1 MSKSSH
7 VDRLCKRKKFTYYYQ
22 AKTNPSTVVKYF
34 LLNCVPGGAEGS
46 VLDDPEGVAV
56 VARADVEGE
65 GGAVGG
71 VVGVGHREALHD
83 VADGLVLLRVGEK
96 SHGSCKVRMRVLA
109 RYKFSS
115 YGILL
120 VSVNYVCTAN
130 SLQYT

>member
-1 MSKSSH
+1 MLVQKIT
-7 VDRLCKRKKFTYYYQ
+7 CYYQ
-22 AKTNPSTVVKYF
+22 AKINPYTAVKYF

-83 VADGLVLLRVGEK
+83 VADGLVLLRMGE
-96 SHGSCKVRMRVLA
+96 RVMGHL
-109 RYKFSS
+109 RS
-115 YGILL
+115 G
-120 VSVNYVCTAN
+120 
-130 SLQYT
+130 

>member
-1 MSKSSH
+1 M
-7 VDRLCKRKKFTYYYQ
+7 
-22 AKTNPSTVVKYF
+22 
-34 LLNCVPGGAEGS
+34 NCVPGGAEGS

-83 VADGLVLLRVGEK
+83 VADGLVLLRMGER
-96 SHGSCKVRMRVLA
+96 VTMRVLV

-115 YGILL
+115 HGIVL
-120 VSVNYVCTAN
+120 VSIK
-130 SLQYT
+130 